1 MDILIA
7 NERARPIAS
16 TTTTT
21 PVTKDSRSPLLA
33 DEKTAE
39 GIVLARPK
47 DEPLDSMDINEQQ
60 QHQQLILP
68 HLVGALTNDP
78 KPATSSIDPLAT
90 TTTTAMGR
98 PPLLPYQ
105 EAEEEAEE
113 TDRGL
118 GSSTNVHRAIDESPT
133 HGGDGPSAA
142 AEAAAEAAAYNDKHA
157 ARLREVETI
166 SDCVDFLKGQKRRL
180 VRIKENIMRRT
191 WAPLLVNKSSQ
202 LVAASSKATRD
213 TENETLLHQQRM
225 AHEVEE
231 HWRNVERDNSETTSH
246 ILSLIAN
253 EWTAVS
259 SGGGPEDELAALS
272 EQLNRLVRRVCGKRK
287 APEGASSFS
296 CDDLSAEA
304 IDPGKAMYKRFMKN
318 LLPHVLGMSKKANDE
333 VQRTTGVTR
342 QEIARHHAALS
353 SIISAHEERALSIA
367 EWYDRADG
375 MVASKVDE
383 INSLVESTS
392 DFVGELLP
400 MCAEAPPTGGK
411 TTEDMMKGIEWL
423 LYDASQLAGSV
434 HALEASVRRQEEDF
448 LASLEQ
454 PRPDEAPL
462 VERTVGRPRV

>member
-7 NERARPIAS
+7 NERARLIDS

-90 TTTTAMGR
+90 TTTAMGG

-118 GSSTNVHRAIDESPT
+118 GSSTNVHRAMDESPT

-166 SDCVDFLKGQKRRL
+166 SDCVDFLKGQKSRL

-231 HWRNVERDNSETTSH
+231 HWRNVERDNSETTSD

-272 EQLNRLVRRVCGKRK
+272 EMLEQLNRLVRRVCGKRK

-304 IDPGKAMYKRFMKN
+304 IDPGKAMYKRFIKN
-318 LLPHVLGMSKKANDE
+318 LWPHVLGISKKANDE

-367 EWYDRADG
+367 EW
-375 MVASKVDE
+375 
-383 INSLVESTS
+383 
-392 DFVGELLP
+392 
-400 MCAEAPPTGGK
+400 
-411 TTEDMMKGIEWL
+411 
-423 LYDASQLAGSV
+423 
-434 HALEASVRRQEEDF
+434 
-448 LASLEQ
+448 
-454 PRPDEAPL
+454 
-462 VERTVGRPRV
+462 